1 MREEIEKL
9 RFEQLTKDEERQR
22 LRADAAEKY
31 KQQLENFM
39 DMICH
44 EIRNPYGLLL
54 FTHAN
59 EVLGSMVFS
68 EIQISFSTIWRAL
81 NQFY

>member
-1 MREEIEKL
+1 MQEEIEKL
-9 RFEQLTKDEERQR
+9 RFEQLAKDEERQR

-44 EIRNPYGLLL
+44 EIRNPYAPFTWLSLLIAEFTGLM
-54 FTHAN
+54 
-59 EVLGSMVFS
+59 EYS
-68 EIQISFSTIWRAL
+68 EIRILYFTI
-81 NQFY
+81 